1 MTIYYIREGFRG
13 IRRHLLMF
21 LGSVAVITA
30 CLTLT
35 GSFALL
41 AENLNYNIGQIID
54 ENEFVAY
61 LEDGMDEGLAEEM
74 EEAIE
79 AVDNVRDAV
88 YISSEQAMDNYL
100 AWLEDSGRLFADLP
114 EDLLPARYT
123 IYVENI
129 DRMEET
135 SQQVAALEGVDHVT
149 VSLSVAEGFSSTRKV
164 ILAVA
169 AFLLAAL
176 LAASVLLIFNTT
188 RMAMQGREDEIAV
201 MKIVGATNG
210 FVRGPFVVEG
220 TVMGLVSGLLS
231 CALERGF
238 YMVFQQIV
246 ASYQLS
252 DLFYVIPFQQLRTV
266 VFAVFLCGGLFIG
279 VFGSVTAIRKL
290 LKV

>member
-21 LGSVAVITA
+21 FGSVAVIAA

-41 AENLNYNIGQIID
+41 AENLNYNVDQLID

-61 LEDGMDEGLAEEM
+61 LEDGMAADEAE
-74 EEAIE
+74 ALGADIE
-79 AVDNVRDAV
+79 AVDNVREAV
-88 YISSEQAMDNYL
+88 YISSEQAMETYK
-100 AWLEDSGRLFADLP
+100 ARLEESGRLFADLP

-123 IYVENI
+123 VYVEDI
-129 DRMEET
+129 DQLET
-135 SQQVAALEGVDHVT
+135 TVAQVEAIDGVNHVS
-149 VSLSVAEGFSSTRKV
+149 VSLTVAEGFSSTRRV

-169 AFLLAAL
+169 GFLLAAL
-176 LAASVLLIFNTT
+176 LAASLLIIFYTI
-188 RMAMQGREDEIAV
+188 RMTMQRRMEEISV

-220 TVMGLVSGLLS
+220 IVMGLASGALS
-231 CALERGF
+231 CVLERAF
-238 YMVFQQIV
+238 YEVFQQIV
-246 ASYQLS
+246 ESYQFS
-252 DLFYVIPFQQLRTV
+252 DLFYVIPFRQVRTV
-266 VFAVFLCGGLFIG
+266 VFTVFLCGGLFIG
-279 VFGSVTAIRKL
+279 IFGSVTAIRKL

>member
-41 AENLNYNIGQIID
+41 AENLDYNIGQLID

-61 LEDGMDEGLAEEM
+61 LEDGMDEDEAAGM
-74 EEAIE
+74 ESDIL
-79 AVDNVRDAV
+79 AVDNVRDAI
-88 YISSEQAMDNYL
+88 YISSEQAMENYL
-100 AWLEDSGRLFADLP
+100 ERLEESDRLFADLP

-123 IYVENI
+123 VYVEDI
-129 DRMEET
+129 DRLEET

-164 ILAVA
+164 VVTVA
-169 AFLLAAL
+169 ALLLAAL
-176 LAASVLLIFNTT
+176 LAASLLVIFNTT
-188 RMAMQGREDEIAV
+188 RLAMQGRMEEIAV
-201 MKIVGATNG
+201 MKMVGATNG

-220 TVMGLVSGLLS
+220 AVMGLVSGGLA

-238 YMVFQQIV
+238 YEVFQQIIE
-246 ASYQLS
+246 SYQLA
-252 DLFYVIPFQQLRTV
+252 DLFYVIPFRQVRTI
-266 VFAVFLCGGLFIG
+266 VFAVYLGGGLFIG
-279 VFGSVTAIRKL
+279 IFGSVAAIRRL

>member
-30 CLTLT
+30 CLMLT

-41 AENLNYNIGQIID
+41 AENLDYNIGQLID

-61 LEDGMDEGLAEEM
+61 LETDMDADEAAGMESN
-74 EEAIE
+74 IR
-79 AVDNVRDAV
+79 AVDNVRDV
-88 YISSEQAMDNYL
+88 IYISSEQAMENYL
-100 AWLEDSGRLFADLP
+100 ERLEESGRLFADLP

-123 IYVENI
+123 VYVEDI
-129 DRMEET
+129 DRLEET
-135 SQQVAALEGVDHVT
+135 SQQVAALDGVDHVT

-164 ILAVA
+164 IVAVA
-169 AFLLAAL
+169 ALLLAAL
-176 LAASVLLIFNTT
+176 LAASLLVIFNTT

-201 MKIVGATNG
+201 MKMVGATNG
-210 FVRGPFVVEG
+210 FVRAPFVIEG
-220 TVMGLVSGLLS
+220 AVMGLVSGALA

-238 YMVFQQIV
+238 YEVFQQIV
-246 ASYQLS
+246 ESYQMA
-252 DLFYVIPFQQLRTV
+252 DLFYIIPFRQVRTV
-266 VFAVFLCGGLFIG
+266 VFAVYLGGGLFIG
-279 VFGSVTAIRKL
+279 IFGSVSAIRRL